1 MGSVVLMGGP
11 MPTSLF
17 QIFAISLAG
26 VATAA
31 TSQTSTQIA
40 ADNAKKES
48 AIAAKDRL
56 VAEKDKIN
64 AEADLARAR
73 ITSLGLPTFEGKTTL
88 KDNAGKIEAMMLA
101 SDALGGAVT
110 LIAKDLKAKTAS
122 TNEAGQA
129 VPLPSYIVL
138 AGDEVLDFSVSESM
152 ALEVRIVSDLLVT
165 ALGEQASST
174 GDIAGGVA
182 GISAIAGLLR
192 SETEVSAIDLTTSLP
207 NRLLAA
213 AVARQVGGVLPS
225 ALIRA
230 PFEDAREPA
239 DSLAKSWNA
248 LLALAKQAAATRKA
262 MGEKPKDK
270 AKVARLDQGLARFK
284 LLFDQLTTANEKG
297 VAPITYAIRLDR
309 LGRQDRKIL
318 RVYAEYSGGTF
329 VSSKNLATMVGF
341 DPMKVSG
348 GIIVSYTVTDPTS
361 GAVEGHHI
369 ISCRTAL
376 TSLRRVQVGNWSRVG
391 ITNDQRCKQII

>member
-1 MGSVVLMGGP
+1 MGGP

-88 KDNAGKIEAMMLA
+88 KENAGKIEAMMLA
-101 SDALGGAVT
+101 SDALGGAVKIIVRE
-110 LIAKDLKAKTAS
+110 LNGKTVS
-122 TNEAGQA
+122 KGNSGQA

-138 AGDEVLDFSVSESM
+138 AGDETLDFSLSDSM
-152 ALEVRIVSDLLVT
+152 SLEVRTVSALLT
-165 ALGEQASST
+165 AAVLQQANIT
-174 GDIAGGVA
+174 ADVAGGVA
-182 GISAIAGLLR
+182 AISAIAGLLR

-207 NRLLAA
+207 NRLLAS
-213 AVARQVGGVLPS
+213 AVARQVSGVIPS
-225 ALIRA
+225 ALIVA
-230 PFEDAREPA
+230 PFEDAKDPVG
-239 DSLAKSWNA
+239 SLAKNWNA
-248 LLALAKQAAATRKA
+248 LIALADRAAAARKA

-270 AKVARLDQGLARFK
+270 ANAAALDEALARFK
-284 LLFDQLTTANEKG
+284 LLFDQATTATDKA
-297 VAPITYAIRLDR
+297 VAPIITAIRLDR
-309 LGRQDRKIL
+309 LSRQNRKIL

-361 GAVEGHHI
+361 GVVEDHHI

-376 TSLRRVQVGNWSRVG
+376 TSLRRVQAGSWNRVG
-391 ITNDQRCKQII
+391 GTNDQRCQTVI